1 MRVLRGVVY
10 MMKSSGP
17 RTEPWGTP
25 QEDVCQEDRSVSHL
39 TRKQRVD
46 RYCLNQLRTEP
57 WIPWHFSVVCFLCSL
72 IPFITLGTWRG
83 NNSTENFV
91 LVHSIER
98 KCQYVDNI
106 FGYWFYGVFMATRQ
120 PSSFFWLHCLYAVH
134 TCNTLGN
141 PCSRSWR
148 RKGRLQWEEFAE
160 KEGFKPGMKE
170 WVGGGKLIIIIIII
184 NVTVSS
190 VMTV

>member
-1 MRVLRGVVY
+1 MTDMTWTSWEQSHGYHDILVV
-10 MMKSSGP
+10 
-17 RTEPWGTP
+17 
-25 QEDVCQEDRSVSHL
+25 
-39 TRKQRVD
+39 
-46 RYCLNQLRTEP
+46 
-57 WIPWHFSVVCFLCSL
+57 ICFLCSL

-98 KCQYVDNI
+98 KCQFLYDNI

-120 PSSFFWLHCLYAVH
+120 RSSFFWLHCLYAVR

-170 WVGGGKLIIIIIII
+170 WVGGGKLIIIITTTTTT
-184 NVTVSS
+184 TV
-190 VMTV
+190 